1 MRIYLL
7 PFVAAVLLSG
17 CQTGTDALTTS
28 AAPSTV
34 TGPAASAIAGD
45 MAGRYAEQAGSTAT
59 PIRLHNDTSDFSIAL
74 EAALK
79 GWGFT
84 VVADDKARSVKDTA
98 KPTDLAYSLIDVDG
112 QVLVRLSSE
121 TLELGRAYILSPA
134 GATPASPLSLMKRN

>member
-1 MRIYLL
+1 MRLCLL
-7 PFVAAVLLSG
+7 LFVAGVLLSG
-17 CQTGTDALTTS
+17 CQTGTDEITAS

-34 TGPAASAIAGD
+34 TGPVASAIAGD
-45 MAGRYAEQAGSTAT
+45 IAGRYAEQAGSTAT
-59 PIRLHNDTSDFSIAL
+59 PIRLHSDASDFATAL

-84 VVADDKARSVKDTA
+84 VVTDDKARSVKNTA
-98 KPTDLAYSLIDVDG
+98 KPIELAYSLIDVDG

-121 TLELGRAYILSPA
+121 TLELGRAYSVSSG

>member
-1 MRIYLL
+1 MRLCVL

-28 AAPSTV
+28 AAPSTA

-45 MAGRYAEQAGSTAT
+45 IAGRYAEQAGSTAT
-59 PIRLHNDTSDFSIAL
+59 PIRLHNDTSDFAAAL

-84 VVADDKARSVKDTA
+84 VVTDDKALSLKDTA
-98 KPTDLAYSLIDVDG
+98 KPIELAYSLIDVDG
-112 QVLVRLSSE
+112 QVLARLSSE
-121 TLELGRAYILSPA
+121 TLELGRAYSVSSG

>member
-1 MRIYLL
+1 MRLSIL

-17 CQTGTDALTTS
+17 CQTGTDGLTTS

-45 MAGRYAEQAGSTAT
+45 IAGRYAEQAGSTAT
-59 PIRLHNDTSDFSIAL
+59 PIRLHSDASDFSTAL

-84 VVADDKARSVKDTA
+84 VVTDDKARSGK
-98 KPTDLAYSLIDVDG
+98 S
-112 QVLVRLSSE
+112 
-121 TLELGRAYILSPA
+121 TLR
-134 GATPASPLSLMKRN
+134 

>member
-1 MRIYLL
+1 MRLCLL
-7 PFVAAVLLSG
+7 LFVAGVLLSG
-17 CQTGTDALTTS
+17 CQTGTDEITTS

-34 TGPAASAIAGD
+34 TGPVASAIAGERG
-45 MAGRYAEQAGSTAT
+45 GRYAELGGSPAT
-59 PIRLHNDTSDFSIAL
+59 PIRLHRDASDFATAL

-84 VVADDKARSVKDTA
+84 VVTNDKARSVKNTA
-98 KPTDLAYSLIDVDG
+98 KPVELAYSLIDVDG

-121 TLELGRAYILSPA
+121 TLELGRAYSVSSG